1 MITMT
6 FQQAAML
13 SNGQLFNASEEMVF
27 SGVSTD
33 SRAIQEGMLFVPLVG
48 ARVDGHDFARQVM
61 DAKAAGMLWQADHLP
76 IPSDIP
82 VIVVQ
87 DPILAMGRLA
97 AGWLQEI
104 SPLTIGITGS
114 NGKTSTKDFCANLFA
129 LQDKTWKTQG
139 NHNNEIGLPLTIFEA
154 DADTKVLIL
163 EMGMENAGEIEY
175 LCSIAPLDI
184 AIITSI
190 GSAHLENLG
199 SKQNIARAKC
209 EIVSSLK
216 PGGTFIYHA
225 DGPEIQKAIQEL
237 PLDSSWHII
246 PYGYDTDYDPC
257 SLRHTR
263 QGLLFSLPA
272 LSSEPFLVPSA
283 SQVQAL
289 NATAALLAAK
299 AGHVNPLLWHE
310 GLATTKLTP
319 MRGDLHPW
327 KQSILVDD
335 TYKSNPEAV
344 QMALRSFMEIPGSK
358 HIAVLSDMLD
368 LGAEEK
374 ALHAQVGHWAN
385 ELGVDVLFTWG
396 PLSEETSHAF
406 HQTKTHFQNKQD
418 LLSALA
424 PYALEEA
431 VILVKGSRAMKMDEV
446 VQACLKGDF

>member
-6 FQQAAML
+6 FQQAATLMK
-13 SNGQLFNASEEMVF
+13 GQLFNGQKDQVF

-33 SRAIQEGMLFVPLVG
+33 SRAIQEGMLFVPIVG
-48 ARVDGHDFARQVM
+48 SRVDGHEFAKQVCQ
-61 DAKAAGMLWQADHLP
+61 ANAAAMVWKADHVPFPTDFP
-76 IPSDIP
+76 I
-82 VIVVQ
+82 IVVD

-97 AGWLQEI
+97 AGWLKDL
-104 SPLTIGITGS
+104 SPFTIGITGS
-114 NGKTSTKDFCANLFA
+114 NGKTSTKDFCASLFS
-129 LQDKTWKTQG
+129 LQEKTWKTQG

-154 DADTKVLIL
+154 SREDRVLIL

-190 GSAHLENLG
+190 GSAHMENLG
-199 SKQNIARAKC
+199 SKLNIAKAKC
-209 EIVSSLK
+209 EILSSLK

-225 DGPEIQKAIQEL
+225 DSPEIQEALATCKMD
-237 PLDSSWHII
+237 PSWTIL
-246 PYGYDTDYDPC
+246 PYGKDTQYAPC
-257 SLRHTR
+257 DFDHTR
-263 QGLLFSLPA
+263 QGVSFRLPA
-272 LSSEPFLVPSA
+272 LSNTPFLVPSA
-283 SQVQAL
+283 SKVQAF

-299 AGHVNPLLWHE
+299 AGGVNPTLWHE
-310 GLATTKLTP
+310 GLATAKLTP

-327 KQSILVDD
+327 KQSILLDD

-344 QMALRSFMEIPGSK
+344 YEALHALIDIPATK

-368 LGAEEK
+368 LGKEEK
-374 ALHAQVGHWAN
+374 ELHAQVGKWAQ

-396 PLSEETSHAF
+396 SLSEETSRAF
-406 HQTKTHFQNKQD
+406 DQTKTHFQTKQD
-418 LLSALA
+418 LIAALQPFA
-424 PYALEEA
+424 FDDT